1 MISFSSYVV
10 WPVSSEVDA
19 IKGVVDVEK
28 WWGYVDSK
36 VVEAAVFKSATPE
49 PVSATDIAS
58 WITPSCRSSTV
69 LNTEHLKT
77 SSTIDPH
84 NGKPFGCPKKLA
96 ELVRRGKY
104 NPLESNKLTISEL
117 KHIAAEVEMPSC
129 VAPTKVYC
137 S

>member
-1 MISFSSYVV
+1 MLIFAHHQYMHIPQRCHV
-10 WPVSSEVDA
+10 
-19 IKGVVDVEK
+19 
-28 WWGYVDSK
+28 Y
-36 VVEAAVFKSATPE
+36 
-49 PVSATDIAS
+49 
-58 WITPSCRSSTV
+58 ITSGIELAHS
-69 LNTEHLKT
+69 
-77 SSTIDPH
+77 IDPP